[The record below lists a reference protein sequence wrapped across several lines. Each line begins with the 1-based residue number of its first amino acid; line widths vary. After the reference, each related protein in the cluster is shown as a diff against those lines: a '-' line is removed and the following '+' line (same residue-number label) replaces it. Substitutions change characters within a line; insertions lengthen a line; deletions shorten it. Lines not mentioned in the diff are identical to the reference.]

1 MKLYI
6 LILLSCI
13 LVSCSHKPICTHEV
27 RFREPNGYGE
37 RLVYNVSKGTIGGW
51 IHPASSSSL
60 SHISGQNRLADL
72 GREFFKDIGGKQI
85 ELISE
90 DGCVIKG
97 FYFDPKLFR
106 QSEGLAYK
114 KWRQKFNEP
123 RNSKL
128 TEVFEIDYNGQSIAT
143 LFSLPRT
150 IQPLQEGKK
159 KPIGILVL
167 PTHGMVA
174 ELDPKAILS
183 YLLRGLHVLS
193 VNYRGVL
200 PAGDLPDWKE
210 SSLDAKAALTW
221 LKNELN
227 ASEKN
232 LFVLGKSFGSG
243 PAIFAATQLPGSNLI
258 VDRGFAR
265 LSEVCEYEIPFP
277 LTSLLTPFA
286 KSLIE
291 KYHRFPNEDWISKV
305 EGETLIIEARED
317 FLMKDQG
324 ERLLKALARG
334 KSAKEKMTLREDHFL
349 HVPGGS
355 FGKYWGES
363 SSTWYSDE
371 KSQIKVT
378 SFLKRALVSVD

>member
-6 LILLSCI
+6 LLLLSC
-13 LVSCSHKPICTHEV
+13 LLASCSHKPICSHEV
-27 RFREPNGYGE
+27 RFREPTGYGE

-60 SHISGQNRLADL
+60 LNFSGQNRLSDL
-72 GREFFKDIGGKQI
+72 GREFFKDIGGKEVEI
-85 ELISE
+85 TSE
-90 DGCVIKG
+90 DGAVIKG

-106 QSEGLAYK
+106 QIESVAYK

-123 RNSKL
+123 RNGKL
-128 TEVFEIDYNGQSIAT
+128 TELFEIDYNGQSIAT
-143 LFSLPRT
+143 LFSLPRS
-150 IQPLQEGKK
+150 IQPLQEAKK
-159 KPIGILVL
+159 KSIGILVL
-167 PTHGMVA
+167 PTHGMVT
-174 ELDPKAILS
+174 ELDPQAILS
-183 YLLRGLHVLS
+183 YLLRGMHVLT

-210 SSLDAKAALTW
+210 SSLDAKSSLIW
-221 LKNELN
+221 LMNRLN
-227 ASEKN
+227 AKEKE
-232 LFVLGKSFGSG
+232 LFILGKSFGSG
-243 PAIFAATQLPGSNLI
+243 PAIFAATQICGAHLI

-324 ERLLKALARG
+324 EKLLKALSRG
-334 KSAKEKMTLREDHFL
+334 KPLEKKSTFRENHFL
-349 HVPGGS
+349 HVPGGA

-371 KSQIKVT
+371 KSQLKVT
-378 SFLKRALVSVD
+378 NFLKKSLQE